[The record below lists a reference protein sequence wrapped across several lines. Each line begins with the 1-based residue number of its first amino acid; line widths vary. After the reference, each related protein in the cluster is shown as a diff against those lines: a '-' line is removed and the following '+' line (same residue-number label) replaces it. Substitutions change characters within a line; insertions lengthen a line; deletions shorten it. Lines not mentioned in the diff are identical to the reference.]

1 MACVFCD
8 YDPKRY
14 LAENEYFYAIQDK
27 YPVAKG
33 HTLIVLKRHCSTFFE
48 LTPEEVIA
56 LQEITLKMKQELDV
70 HYSSEA
76 YNLAMNCGRAAGQS
90 IDHFHLHIIP
100 RKASDK
106 VHAFRRIR
114 EGLF

>member
-1 MACVFCD
+1 MTCVFCE
-8 YDPKRY
+8 YDPKYY
-14 LAENEYFYAIQDK
+14 LAENEFFYAIQDK

-33 HTLIVLKRHCSTFFE
+33 HTLIVSKRHCDTFFD
-48 LTPEEVIA
+48 LNPEEVLA
-56 LQEITLKMKQELDV
+56 LQEITIRIKKELDV

-76 YNLAMNCGRAAGQS
+76 YNLAMNCGAAAGQS
-90 IDHFHLHIIP
+90 IGHFHLHIIP

-106 VHAFRRIR
+106 VSAFRRIR